1 LLPRAVFSGVKLKIP
16 QIILLVVLGAFLA
29 LLGFNLFSAQEPQIR
44 KRVEHRYPV
53 SDPQFFRSMS
63 VLLGPPM
70 LPGNRVDTLLN
81 GDQIFPA
88 MLKAIRE
95 AQRTINFETYIY
107 WSGDVGRQFAQALSE
122 RAKAGV
128 RVHIL
133 LDWVGSQKMDKELLE
148 EMTRAGVDIRKYH
161 ALHWFTLDRLN
172 NRTHRKILVTDGKV
186 GFTGGVGIADE
197 WSGHAQDKDH
207 WRDTHFRLEGPAVAQ
222 MQAAFNDN
230 WLKVSGEVLDGDD
243 YFPAEKPMGEL
254 PAQMFS
260 SSPDGGAESM
270 HLMYL
275 LSVAAASKTIDLAM
289 AYFVPDDLA
298 LEALRAALKRGV
310 RVRIIMP
317 GEHTDAQSVRSASRA
332 LWGDMLEA
340 GAEMYEYQPTM
351 YHCKV
356 LVVDGVWVSVGSTNF
371 DNRSFRLNDEANL
384 NVYDRAFA
392 ARQAAD
398 FEADLKRARRIT
410 YEEWMSRPWGE
421 KAKER
426 IFALLRLQL

>member
-1 LLPRAVFSGVKLKIP
+1 MKLTIP
-16 QIILLVVLGAFLA
+16 KVLALVCLGALLT
-29 LLGFNLFSAQEPQIR
+29 LLGFNLFSAQETQIR
-44 KRVEHRYPV
+44 QRIDHHYAV
-53 SDPQFFRSMS
+53 SDPQFLRSMG
-63 VLLGPPM
+63 VLLGPP
-70 LPGNRVDTLLN
+70 LAPGNRVDTLLN
-81 GDQIFPA
+81 GDEIFPA

-95 AQRTINFETYIY
+95 AQHTINFETYIY
-107 WSGDVGRQFAQALSE
+107 WSGRVGKEFADALSE

-133 LDWVGSQKMDKELLE
+133 VDWVGSQKMDRDLLQQ
-148 EMTRAGVDIRKYH
+148 MANSGVEIRKYH
-161 ALHWFTLDRLN
+161 ALHWYTLDRLN
-172 NRTHRKILVTDGKV
+172 NRTHRKILVTDGRI

-207 WRDTHFRLEGPAVAQ
+207 WRDTHFRIEGPAVAQ

-230 WLKVSGEVLDGDD
+230 WVKVSGKVLDGDG
-243 YFPAEKPMGEL
+243 YFPPHPLAGDL

-275 LSVAAASKTIDLAM
+275 LSVAAAAKTIDLSM

-298 LEALRAALKRGV
+298 LDAIHAALKRGV

-317 GEHTDAQSVRSASRA
+317 GPITDASIVRHASRA
-332 LWGDMLEA
+332 LWGDILAA
-340 GAEMYEYQPTM
+340 GAEIYEFQPTM

-356 LVVDGVWVSVGSTNF
+356 LVVDGLWVSMGSTNF

-384 NVYDRAFA
+384 NVYDRGFA
-392 ARQAAD
+392 ARQTAD
-398 FEADLKRARRIT
+398 FEADLKRSRRIT
-410 YEEWMSRPWGE
+410 LDEWSSRPWTE

-426 IFALLRLQL
+426 FYALARLQF

>member
-1 LLPRAVFSGVKLKIP
+1 LPRAVFSGVKLKVP
-16 QIILLVVLGAFLA
+16 QIILLVVLGAFLT
-29 LLGFNLFSAQEPQIR
+29 LLGFNLFSAQETQIR
-44 KRVEHRYPV
+44 QRIEHRYPV

-70 LPGNRVDTLLN
+70 LAGNRVDTLLN
-81 GDQIFPA
+81 GDEIFPA

-95 AQRTINFETYIY
+95 AERTINFETYIY

-133 LDWVGSQKMDKELLE
+133 LDWVGSQKMDKELLQ
-148 EMTRAGVDIRKYH
+148 EMSQAGVDIRKYH
-161 ALHWFTLDRLN
+161 ALRWFTLDRLN

-197 WSGHAQDKDH
+197 WSGRAQDKDH

-222 MQAAFNDN
+222 MQAAFDDN
-230 WLKVSGEVLDGDD
+230 WVKVSGEVLDGND
-243 YFPAEKPMGEL
+243 YFPAAKPAGDL

-275 LSVAAASKTIDLAM
+275 LSVAAASKTIDLSM

-332 LWGDMLEA
+332 LWGDVLEA

-356 LVVDGVWVSVGSTNF
+356 LVVDGLWVSVGSTNF

-384 NVYDRAFA
+384 NVYDREFA

-398 FEADLKRARRIT
+398 FETDLKHSRRIT
-410 YEEWMSRPWGE
+410 YEEWMARPWTE